1 MAERKS
7 APRKAVVGDMNVER
21 DIGELFEKLRKDQ
34 ETAET
39 LDYYAPLNALIL
51 EVVEERTYQ
60 NLTQEELARRL
71 GTRQSAI
78 SRFENLGRKPGFDF
92 LQKVARALGGKLFIT
107 IHGQYAALVP
117 RKYREF
123 VDRLAR
129 GRNTAPEAV
138 VRELLVEALER
149 KMEEEE
155 KRLAETIEAILV
167 PRKNPVVSAGP
178 EESTSEPWRDSEQ
191 LSLAS

>member
-149 KMEEEE
+149 KMGEEEHV
-155 KRLAETIEAILV
+155 AEIIRAV
-167 PRKNPVVSAGP
+167 SVSRKNPVVSAGP

>member
-21 DIGELFEKLRKDQ
+21 DIEELFEKLRKDR

-117 RKYREF
+117 RKYRELIN
-123 VDRLAR
+123 RLAR
-129 GRNTAPEAV
+129 ERDTTPEAV

-149 KMEEEE
+149 KMGEE
-155 KRLAETIEAILV
+155 LFAEIIRTVSV

-178 EESTSEPWRDSEQ
+178 EESTSEPWEDDER